1 MNLRKI
7 IKEEIDDLQW
17 IRDIKS
23 DDVFF
28 RNGDRVM
35 VHNMGKVNAY
45 VEWLGMFGD
54 DYLLG
59 RYGKNITGEVVDLD
73 DDDHSFQLSED
84 NTGHVIAF
92 PYISEIKR
100 ISQEGDYMGLDLFYE
115 PIK

>member
-17 IRDIKS
+17 IRNIKS
-23 DDVFF
+23 GDVFF

-35 VHNMGKVNAY
+35 VHNTGKVNAY

-59 RYGKNITGEVVDLD
+59 RYGKNITGEVVNSVD
-73 DDDHSFQLSED
+73 DDDYGFQLSED
-84 NTGHVIAF
+84 NNGNVIAF
-92 PYISEIKR
+92 PSISGIKN
-100 ISQEGDYMGLDLFYE
+100 IAKSEPYTGLDLYYE
-115 PIK
+115 PI